1 MTIAALIFDFD
12 GTIADTEE
20 AHRQA
25 FNAAFLEHS
34 LFWNWSQG
42 GYGQLLGV
50 SGGKE
55 RILAYV
61 DGLRATP
68 EEKARLAG
76 IAPLVHRT
84 KTRIFAELVES
95 GGVPLRP
102 GIARLM
108 REAHEAGVRLA
119 IASTTTA
126 TNVEALLA
134 ATMRADV
141 RGWFDVIACGDIVPA
156 KKPAPDIYELALAA
170 LRLPASACVAFEDSA
185 KGLAA
190 ARAAG
195 LRTLVTPTYWTSS
208 DDFEGAAAVL
218 PGLGEPDAPLDPVTQ
233 RLVGAPFVGL
243 AEIARLVG
251 DDDVR
256 RVAA

>member
-1 MTIAALIFDFD
+1 MSIAALIFDFD

-34 LFWNWSQG
+34 LFWNWSQSR
-42 GYGQLLGV
+42 YGELLGV

-61 DGLRATP
+61 DGLAASP

-76 IAPLVHRT
+76 IASLVHRT

-108 REAHEAGVRLA
+108 REARERGVRLA

-126 TNVEALLA
+126 TNVEALLS
-134 ATMRADV
+134 ATLTAEA

-156 KKPAPDIYELALAA
+156 KKPAPDIYRLALAS
-170 LRLPASACVAFEDSA
+170 LDLPAAACVAFEDSA

-195 LRTLVTPTYWTSS
+195 LRTVVTPTVWTAG
-208 DDFEGAAAVL
+208 DDFDGAAAVL
-218 PGLGEPDAPLDPVTQ
+218 PGLGEPDAPLDVVSQ
-233 RLVGAPFVGL
+233 RLAGAPYVGL
-243 AEIARLVG
+243 AALARLVG
-251 DDDVR
+251 D
-256 RVAA
+256 AAGQAAA

>member
-1 MTIAALIFDFD
+1 MTIAAIIFDFD

-34 LFWNWSQG
+34 LFWNWGAQQ
-42 GYGQLLGV
+42 YGKLLAV

-55 RILAYV
+55 RILAYI
-61 DGLRATP
+61 DGLAATP
-68 EEKARLAG
+68 AEKARLAG

-102 GIARLM
+102 GVARLL
-108 REAHEAGVRLA
+108 REARDNGVRLA

-141 RGWFDVIACGDIVPA
+141 RGWFDVIACGDIVQA
-156 KKPAPDIYELALAA
+156 KKPAPDIYHLALAS
-170 LRLPASACVAFEDSA
+170 LRVPAEVCVAIEDSA

-190 ARAAG
+190 ARGAGIRTVITSTFWTAA
-195 LRTLVTPTYWTSS
+195 
-208 DDFEGAAAVL
+208 DDFQGAAAVL
-218 PGLGEPDAPLDPVTQ
+218 PNLGDPDAPLDPAAQKT
-233 RLVGAPFVGL
+233 VGGPYVGL
-243 AEIARLVG
+243 GELATLVG
-251 DDDVR
+251 DAR
-256 RVAA
+256 RAA

>member
-1 MTIAALIFDFD
+1 MSIAALIFDFD
-12 GTIADTEE
+12 GTLADTEE

-34 LFWNWSQG
+34 LFWNWSAPR
-42 GYGQLLGV
+42 YGELLSV

-61 DGLRATP
+61 ESLQASA

-84 KTRIFAELVES
+84 KTRIFAELMES

-102 GIARLM
+102 GIARLL
-108 REAHEAGVRLA
+108 REAHERGVRLA

-126 TNVEALLA
+126 TNVEALLT
-134 ATMRADV
+134 ATLTAES

-156 KKPAPDIYELALAA
+156 KKPAPDIYELALAS
-170 LRLPASACVAFEDSA
+170 LRLPPDACVAIEDSA
-185 KGLAA
+185 KGLRA

-195 LRTLVTPTYWTSS
+195 LRTVVTPTYWTTS
-208 DDFEGAAAVL
+208 DDFAGAAAVL
-218 PGLGEPDAPLDPVTQ
+218 PGLGDPDAPLDSVTQ
-233 RLVGAPFVGL
+233 RVVGAPYVGL
-243 AEIARLVG
+243 AELARLVG
-251 DDDVR
+251 DDPTR
-256 RVAA
+256 AAA

>member
-1 MTIAALIFDFD
+1 MSIAALIFDFD

-34 LFWNWSQG
+34 LFWNWSQSR
-42 GYGQLLGV
+42 YGELLGV

-61 DGLRATP
+61 DDLAASP

-76 IAPLVHRT
+76 IAPLIHRT

-108 REAHEAGVRLA
+108 REARAAGVRLA

-134 ATMRADV
+134 ATLTAEA

-156 KKPAPDIYELALAA
+156 KKPAPDIYRLALAS
-170 LRLPASACVAFEDSA
+170 LGLPPESCVAFEDSA

-195 LRTLVTPTYWTSS
+195 LCTVVTPTVWTAG
-208 DDFEGAAAVL
+208 DDFAGAAAVL
-218 PGLGEPDAPLDPVTQ
+218 PSLGDPDTPLDVVSQ
-233 RLVGAPFVGL
+233 RVAGGPFVGL
-243 AEIARLVG
+243 AELGRLAG
-251 DDDVR
+251 GR
-256 RVAA
+256 AGRAVA

>member
-1 MTIAALIFDFD
+1 MSIAALIFDFD
-12 GTIADTEE
+12 GTLADTEE

-25 FNAAFLEHS
+25 FNAAFLEHA
-34 LFWNWSQG
+34 LFWNWSG
-42 GYGQLLGV
+42 PRYGQLLAV

-61 DGLRATP
+61 DGLQASAA
-68 EEKARLAG
+68 EKARLAG
-76 IAPLVHRT
+76 IAPLVHHT

-108 REAHEAGVRLA
+108 REARDRGVRLA

-126 TNVEALLA
+126 TNVEALLN
-134 ATMRADV
+134 ATLTAES

-156 KKPAPDIYELALAA
+156 RKPAPDIYELAVAS
-170 LRLPASACVAFEDSA
+170 LRLPAAECVAIEDSA
-185 KGLAA
+185 KGLRA

-195 LRTLVTPTYWTSS
+195 LRTVVTPTYWTAA
-208 DDFEGAAAVL
+208 DDFEGAAVVL
-218 PGLGEPDAPLDPVTQ
+218 PGLGEPEAPLDAATQ
-233 RLVGAPFVGL
+233 RVVGAPCVGL
-243 AEIARLVG
+243 AELERLVG
-251 DDDVR
+251 DGSA

>member
-1 MTIAALIFDFD
+1 MSIAALIFDFD

-25 FNAAFLEHS
+25 FNAAFLEHA
-34 LFWNWSQG
+34 LRWNWGADRYAS
-42 GYGQLLGV
+42 LLAV

-61 DGLRATP
+61 AGLQEPA

-84 KTRIFAELVES
+84 KTRIFAELVQA

-102 GIARLM
+102 GIARLF
-108 REAHEAGVRLA
+108 REARERGVRLA
-119 IASTTTA
+119 IASTTTP
-126 TNVEALLA
+126 TNVEALLSA
-134 ATMRADV
+134 RLGQGSQ
-141 RGWFDVIACGDIVPA
+141 GWFDVIACGDIVPE
-156 KKPAPDIYELALAA
+156 KKPAPDIYRLALAS
-170 LRLPASACVAFEDSA
+170 LRMTAEDCVAFEDSA

-195 LRTLVTPTYWTSS
+195 LRTIVTPTFWTAG
-208 DDFEGAAAVL
+208 DDFTGAAAVL
-218 PGLGEPDAPLDPVTQ
+218 PGLGDPDMPLD
-233 RLVGAPFVGL
+233 LVSAKQAGGPYLGL
-243 AEIARLVG
+243 AALAKLLG
-251 DDDVR
+251 DDIR

>member
-1 MTIAALIFDFD
+1 MSIAALIFDFD

-42 GYGQLLGV
+42 RYGELLGV

-55 RILAYV
+55 RILAYI
-61 DGLRATP
+61 DGLPAGKD
-68 EEKARLAG
+68 EKARLAG
-76 IAPLVHRT
+76 IAPLVHRS
-84 KTRIFAELVES
+84 KTRTFAELVES

-102 GIARLM
+102 GIARLL
-108 REAHEAGVRLA
+108 REAHDRGVRLA

-134 ATMRADV
+134 ATMRAEV

-156 KKPAPDIYELALAA
+156 KKPAPDIYELALAS
-170 LRLPASACVAFEDSA
+170 LGLPAGDCVAFEDSA

-195 LRTLVTPTYWTSS
+195 VRTIVTPTYWTAS
-208 DDFEGAAAVL
+208 DDFTGAAAVL
-218 PGLGEPDAPLDPVTQ
+218 PGLGDPDAPLDVVSQ
-233 RLVGAPFVGL
+233 RRVGAPYVGL
-243 AEIARLVG
+243 AELARLLEDG
-251 DDDVR
+251 QGR
-256 RVAA
+256 AAA

>member
-1 MTIAALIFDFD
+1 MTIAAIIFDFD

-34 LFWNWSQG
+34 LFWNWSAQQ
-42 GYGQLLGV
+42 YGRLLSV

-55 RILAYV
+55 RILAYI
-61 DGLRATP
+61 DSLPATP
-68 EEKARLAG
+68 AEKERLAG

-84 KTRIFAELVES
+84 KTRIFAELVET

-102 GIARLM
+102 GIERLL
-108 REAHEAGVRLA
+108 REARERGVRLA
-119 IASTTTA
+119 IASTTTK
-126 TNVEALLA
+126 TNVESLLA

-156 KKPAPDIYELALAA
+156 KKPAPDIYELTLAS
-170 LRLPASACVAFEDSA
+170 LRVPAEVCVAIEDSA

-190 ARAAG
+190 ALGAG
-195 LRTLVTPTYWTSS
+195 IRTVITPTYWTAA
-208 DDFEGAAAVL
+208 DDFTGAAAVVQ
-218 PGLGEPDAPLDPVTQ
+218 GLGDPDAPLDAATQ
-233 RLVGAPFVGL
+233 AKVGAPYIGL
-243 AEIARLVG
+243 AQIEALVG
-251 DDDVR
+251 DAR
-256 RVAA
+256 RAA